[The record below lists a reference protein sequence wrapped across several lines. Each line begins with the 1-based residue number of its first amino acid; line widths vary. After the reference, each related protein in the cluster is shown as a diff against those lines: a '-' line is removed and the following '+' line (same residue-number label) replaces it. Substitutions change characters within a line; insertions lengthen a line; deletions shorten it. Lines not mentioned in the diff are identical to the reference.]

1 MTFIWGRTD
10 CDEGWVRWEE
20 GTAPGPK
27 DGYATGLEKVDVLPL
42 LYGGEDGLKEANA
55 IAKSIERLDFTQ
67 AKCAYEQ
74 DRQMMLACIET
85 SFGDVEILN
94 TVCDLPRSL
103 QISPDLP
110 RSPPSVAIIASSD
123 CARCNTPR
131 RFVPTSHS
139 QMMRTILEAK
149 SKEPIQ
155 AARCESFA
163 ELQIIRHITDKQQ
176 QDTARSQ
183 RLMKNLV
190 DIQRE
195 HTQLSRFKEWAQTR
209 LADEITAELLANA
222 QIAVATQSGAGAST
236 KAPSGLSRL
245 APSGKAMGRGTGR
258 GAGRVVDRDR
268 ELAIRLQQDEEAALA
283 ARSKN
288 KSSANVA
295 PSTTTANL
303 GHMRSPFVSGD
314 QSSLASELA
323 EKPLQEL
330 LFIEATLTDLAPA
343 VRRAARAKEER
354 QRTEHGEELLCA
366 VCMTR
371 PKDVVQN
378 CGHRFCSE
386 CSTTQTLCPICR
398 VHITQRIVF
407 Y

>member
-1 MTFIWGRTD
+1 
-10 CDEGWVRWEE
+10 
-20 GTAPGPK
+20 
-27 DGYATGLEKVDVLPL
+27 
-42 LYGGEDGLKEANA
+42 
-55 IAKSIERLDFTQ
+55 
-67 AKCAYEQ
+67 
-74 DRQMMLACIET
+74 
-85 SFGDVEILN
+85 
-94 TVCDLPRSL
+94 
-103 QISPDLP
+103 
-110 RSPPSVAIIASSD
+110 
-123 CARCNTPR
+123 
-131 RFVPTSHS
+131 
-139 QMMRTILEAK
+139 MRNILEAK
-149 SKEPIQ
+149 SKELIQ
-155 AARCESFA
+155 AARCASFE
-163 ELQIIRHITDKQQ
+163 ELQIVRHITDKQQ

-190 DIQRE
+190 EIQRE

-209 LADEITAELLANA
+209 LTDEITAELFANA
-222 QIAVATQSGAGAST
+222 QIAVTTQSGAGAST

-245 APSGKAMGRGTGR
+245 APSGKAMGRGSGR
-258 GAGRVVDRDR
+258 GSTGRVVDRDR

-295 PSTTTANL
+295 PSTTSANL
-303 GHMRSPFVSGD
+303 GHMLSPFVSGD
-314 QSSLASELA
+314 QSNLASELA

-330 LFIEATLTDLAPA
+330 LFIEAILTDLAPA